1 MFSKF
6 IERPVLAIVISLII
20 TLLGLLAVTQ
30 LPMTQFPAIAPPE
43 VNVTTEYTGA
53 NAETSVK
60 AVITPLERAINGV
73 PGMKYMSSD
82 AGNDGVSVIQIIFE
96 IGTDPDVAAVN
107 VQNRVAAVMAELP
120 SEVIKNGVKIAKEEN
135 SMLMYLNIF
144 SSNDALDEKFL
155 YNFTDIN
162 VLAELKRI
170 PGVGFADIMGAKEYA
185 MRIWL
190 KPDRML
196 SYNIAADEVVE
207 RLQDQN
213 VEAAPGKLGESSE
226 KKGQALQ
233 YVLKYTGK
241 YTTEEEYGNIPLK
254 ANPNGELLRLKDV
267 ADIELS
273 TTYYD
278 VVSKFNGRPSA
289 AIMLKQLPGSNASQV
304 IRDIK
309 TRMAE
314 LKQTSFA
321 SGMDYEMSYDVS
333 RFLDASIHEVVKTL
347 IEAFLLVALV
357 VFLFLQDFRS
367 TLIPAIAVPVSLVG
381 TFFFMQLFGF
391 SINLITLFALVLAIG
406 IVVDDSIVVVEAVHA
421 KMEKEGLSP
430 WDAAKAAISEI
441 GGAVIA
447 ITLVM
452 VAVFVPVTFLSGP
465 VGIFFRQFALTMAVA
480 ILISA
485 LNALTLSPAL
495 CALILKNTPGHDGHG
510 APKKPNAA
518 RGLLN
523 RFFAGFNARYE
534 GLAGRYQWLLGGLVN
549 RRVVTFGVLAVF
561 CVGIW
566 GTSLVVPSGFIPND
580 DQGMFYASITTP
592 AGSTLE
598 RTRAVVDQIQQV
610 ATGIP
615 AIRSVSSL
623 AGTNVLSDGTGA
635 TYGTCLINL
644 TDWDERAESVEQ
656 ITETLA
662 QRTRHIKD
670 AKIEFFPPPAVP
682 GYGNASGFEL
692 RLLDKTGKSDYK
704 KLETVTTQFIKDLVE
719 RPEIENAFTIYD
731 ASFPQ
736 YMLYVDPDKAAQ
748 KNVSVGKAM
757 QTLQTLIGSEYAT
770 NFIRFGQMYKVMV
783 QALPEYRA
791 QLDDLLKLYVKNDE
805 GEMVPFS
812 AFMRVERVYGME
824 QVTRLNMYPSAEL
837 NGEAAPGFS
846 SGSAIKAIQEVAAT
860 KLPKGYGID
869 WAGISRDEVQTGYQ
883 AVYIFLICL
892 VFVYLILSA
901 QYESFLLPL
910 PVILSLPTGIFGAF
924 FFLWITGLENNI
936 YAQIAMV
943 MLIGLLGKNA
953 ILIVEFANQR
963 RAEGLSII
971 QAVIEGALARL
982 RPILMTSFAFIAGL
996 IPLCIATGAGA
1007 TGNRTIGTA
1016 AAGGMLVGTL
1026 FGLVLVPGL
1035 YVVFAGLGGR
1045 FSKPRPGQPQGGP
1058 AQPSISTKTHANSV
1072 ILQEY

>member
-1 MFSKF
+1 MFASF
-6 IERPVLAIVISLII
+6 INRPVLSIVISLII
-20 TLLGLLAVTQ
+20 TLLGVLAIGQ

-53 NAETSVK
+53 NAETSIK
-60 AVITPLERAINGV
+60 AVVTPLERAINGV

-96 IGTDPDVAAVN
+96 VGTDPDVAAVN

-144 SSNDALDEKFL
+144 SSNKDLDEKFL
-155 YNFTDIN
+155 YNFADIN

-170 PGVGFADIMGAKEYA
+170 PGVGFADIMGAREYA

-196 SYNIAADEVVE
+196 AFNLSAEEVIAK
-207 RLQDQN
+207 LQDQN
-213 VEAAPGKLGESSE
+213 VEAAPGKLGESSD
-226 KKGQALQ
+226 KKSQPLQ

-254 ANPNGELLRLKDV
+254 ANADGELLRLKDI

-278 VVSKFNGRPSA
+278 VVSKHNGKPSA
-289 AIMLKQLPGSNASQV
+289 AIMIKQLPGSNASQV
-304 IRDIK
+304 IKDIK

-314 LKQTSFA
+314 LKQETFA
-321 SGMDYEMSYDVS
+321 TGMDYEITYDVS
-333 RFLDASIHEVVKTL
+333 RFLDASIHEVIKTL
-347 IEAFLLVALV
+347 IEAFILVALV

-367 TLIPAIAVPVSLVG
+367 TLIPAIAVPVSLIG

-421 KMEKEGLSP
+421 KMEREKLSP
-430 WDAAKAAISEI
+430 WEAAQAAINEI
-441 GGAVIA
+441 GRAVIA

-452 VAVFVPVTFLSGP
+452 TAVFVPVTFLSGP
-465 VGIFFRQFALTMAVA
+465 TGIFFRQFAVTMAVA

-485 LNALTLSPAL
+485 VNALTLSPAL
-495 CALILKNTPGHDGHG
+495 CALILKPVHEHNSRQTLMG
-510 APKKPNAA
+510 
-518 RGLLN
+518 

-534 GLAGRYQWLLGGLVN
+534 ALAGRYRRFLEVIIN
-549 RRVVTFGVLAVF
+549 RRVITFGVLLAFCGGTWAVQ
-561 CVGIW
+561 
-566 GTSLVVPSGFIPND
+566 SRVPGGFIPND
-580 DQGMFYASITTP
+580 DQGTFYASVTTP
-592 AGSTLE
+592 AGATLE
-598 RTRAVVDQIQQV
+598 RTRAVVDQIQQAASSLKAV
-610 ATGIP
+610 
-615 AIRSVSSL
+615 RSVSSL
-623 AGTNVLSDGTGA
+623 AGINVLSDGTGA

-644 TDWDERAESVEQ
+644 SGWDEREESVDEIIAQ
-656 ITETLA
+656 LTEK
-662 QRTRHIKD
+662 TRHIKD
-670 AKIEFFPPPAVP
+670 ATIEYFPPPAVP

-692 RLLDKTGKSDYK
+692 RLLDKTGRADYK
-704 KLETVTTQFIKDLVE
+704 KLETVTNQFIKDLVA

-748 KNVSVGKAM
+748 KGVSVGQAM
-757 QTLQTLIGSEYAT
+757 RTLQTLLGSEYAT

-791 QLDDLLKLYVKNDE
+791 QLDDLLKLYVKNE
-805 GEMVPFS
+805 AGEMVPYS
-812 AFMRVERVYGME
+812 AFMRVERVYGLE
-824 QVTRLNMYPSAEL
+824 QATRYNMYLSAEL
-837 NGEAAPGFS
+837 NGEASPGYS

-869 WAGISRDEVQTGYQ
+869 WAGISRDEVQTGNE
-883 AVYIFLICL
+883 AVYIFAICL

-910 PVILSLPTGIFGAF
+910 PVILSLPTGVFGAF

-953 ILIVEFANQR
+953 ILIVEFANGR
-963 RAEGLSII
+963 RQEGLP
-971 QAVIEGALARL
+971 VIKAAMEGALARL

-1007 TGNRTIGTA
+1007 VGNRTIGTA
-1016 AAGGMLVGTL
+1016 AAGGMLVGTV
-1026 FGLVLVPGL
+1026 FGLLLVPGL
-1035 YVVFAGLGGR
+1035 YVIFAGLASR
-1045 FSKPRPGQPQGGP
+1045 IKPNRPKQHQTALAKQQTNG
-1058 AQPSISTKTHANSV
+1058 AV
-1072 ILQEY
+1072 LQTS

>member
-1 MFSKF
+1 MFSRF
-6 IERPVLAIVISLII
+6 IDRPVLSIVISVLI
-20 TLLGLLAVTQ
+20 TLLGILALTQ

-144 SSNDALDEKFL
+144 SENDALDEKFL

-162 VLAELKRI
+162 ILAELKRI
-170 PGVGFADIMGAKEYA
+170 KGVGFADIMGAREYA
-185 MRIWL
+185 MRVWL
-190 KPDRML
+190 RPDRML
-196 SYNIAADEVVE
+196 AYNLSADEVVE
-207 RLQDQN
+207 KLQEQN

-226 KKGQALQ
+226 KRGQALQ

-241 YTTEEEYGNIPLK
+241 YTTEEQYGNIPLK
-254 ANPNGELLRLKDV
+254 AMPSGELLRLKDV

-278 VVSKFNGRPSA
+278 VISKHNGRPSA

-304 IRDIK
+304 IQDIK

-314 LKQTSFA
+314 LKQTAFA
-321 SGMDYEMSYDVS
+321 PGMDYAMSYDVS
-333 RFLDASIHEVVKTL
+333 RFLDASVHEVIKTL

-357 VFLFLQDFRS
+357 VFLFLQDWRS
-367 TLIPAIAVPVSLVG
+367 TLIPAIAVPVALVG

-406 IVVDDSIVVVEAVHA
+406 VVVDDSIVVVEAVHA
-421 KMEKEGLSP
+421 KMEQDDLSP
-430 WDAAKAAISEI
+430 WEAAKAAINEI
-441 GGAVIA
+441 GGAVVA

-452 VAVFVPVTFLSGP
+452 VAVFVPVTFLPGP
-465 VGIFFRQFALTMAVA
+465 VGIFFRQFAVTMAVA

-485 LNALTLSPAL
+485 VNALTLSPAL
-495 CALILKNTPGHDGHG
+495 CALILKSSPGHGGHG
-510 APKKPNAA
+510 APQK
-518 RGLLN
+518 GLLN
-523 RFFAGFNARYE
+523 RFFAGFNRWYE
-534 GLAGRYQWLLGGLVN
+534 GLSGRYQRLLGAVAN
-549 RRVVTFGVLAVF
+549 RRVVTFGVLAAF

-566 GTSLVVPSGFIPND
+566 ATARVVPSGFIPND
-580 DQGMFYASITTP
+580 DQGTFYASVTTP
-592 AGSTLE
+592 SGSTLE
-598 RTRAVVDQIQQV
+598 RTRDVIDQIQQV
-610 ATGIP
+610 AKKIP
-615 AIRSVSSL
+615 AVRSVSTL
-623 AGTNVLSDGTGA
+623 AGNNVLSDGTGA
-635 TYGTCLINL
+635 TYGTCLISL
-644 TDWDERAESVEQ
+644 KDWDERAESVDEIMDQ
-656 ITETLA
+656 LA
-662 QRTRHIKD
+662 ERTRFIKD

-692 RLLDKTGKSDYK
+692 RLLDKTGTGDYK
-704 KLETVTTQFIKDLVE
+704 KLETVTRQFMNDLVA

-736 YMLYVDPDKAAQ
+736 YLLSVDADKAAQ
-748 KNVSVGKAM
+748 KGVSVGKAM

-783 QALPEYRA
+783 QTLPEYRA
-791 QLDDLLKLYVKNDE
+791 QLDDLLKLYVKNE
-805 GEMVPFS
+805 AGEMVPYT
-812 AFMRVERVYGME
+812 AFMRVERVYGLE
-824 QVTRLNMYPSAEL
+824 QVTRYNMYPSAEL
-837 NGEAAPGFS
+837 NGEASPGFS
-846 SGSAIKAIQEVAAT
+846 SGSAIRAIQEVAAT

-869 WAGISRDEVQTGYQ
+869 WAGISRDEVQSGNQ
-883 AVYIFLICL
+883 AIYIFAICL
-892 VFVYLILSA
+892 LFVYLILSA

-910 PVILSLPTGIFGAF
+910 PVILSLPTGVFGAF
-924 FFLWITGLENNI
+924 FFLWVTGLENNI

-963 RAEGLSII
+963 RQEG
-971 QAVIEGALARL
+971 ATVARAAIEGAVSRL
-982 RPILMTSFAFIAGL
+982 RPILMTSFAFIVGL

-1007 TGNRTIGTA
+1007 MGNRTIGTA
-1016 AAGGMLVGTL
+1016 AAGGMLMGTV
-1026 FGLVLVPGL
+1026 FGLLIVPGL
-1035 YVVFAGLGGR
+1035 YVVFAGLGRRNKRGNV
-1045 FSKPRPGQPQGGP
+1045 P
-1058 AQPSISTKTHANSV
+1058 TKTTA
-1072 ILQEY
+1072 LQEA